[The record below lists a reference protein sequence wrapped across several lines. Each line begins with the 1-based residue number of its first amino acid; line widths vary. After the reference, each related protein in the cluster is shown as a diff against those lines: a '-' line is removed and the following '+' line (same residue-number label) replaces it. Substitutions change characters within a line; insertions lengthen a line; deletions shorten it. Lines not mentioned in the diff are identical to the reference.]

1 MNLYLHKY
9 LHFANFTGSS
19 LFDIVELVF
28 GEKYGVWIILV
39 AIAIATGISYLMYYK
54 SKDTSELTSIQKKI
68 LIALRF
74 ISVFLIVA
82 LLGAPLLKT
91 IRKIVQNPVVI
102 LAVDNSAS
110 IMGNS
115 DQEETT
121 SGMQSLISELRG
133 NLSEDNE
140 FIDYSFGET
149 LKKLESVPD
158 FSEKRSAYSKAIQDI
173 YNQHFNEN
181 IGALI
186 LVGDGIYNQGENP
199 INTAQ
204 KLNFPVYTVG
214 LGDTTAY
221 QDTKITDLRINRS
234 AFLGNLFPVEAD
246 ISYQGITTPYLD
258 FKILHNG
265 ETVYSETIQ
274 TTQESGFRT
283 IKTSLTADLKGL
295 QYYTAVVESSH
306 DERNKENNSHRFV
319 IQILENKQNI
329 LIISN
334 GVHPDA
340 GAIKN
345 ALQMQVNYEVAH
357 FTSEPYPADLK
368 QFNLVILEQIPSSSQ
383 SGSDII
389 NYCKEQRIPILFLV
403 GAQTHLPQFNLV
415 VNGVDIQVQAG
426 NFEDAQSYISE
437 GFTLFTLSNDLSDIF
452 DRFPPIKVP
461 FARFELSPEWTVIA
475 NQKIRN
481 IATDRPVMAVSN
493 LEGHKMGVVFGEGI
507 WKWRLYNYLSNENHD
522 SFNELISKLIQYLAL
537 RDNEDN
543 FIVNFQPVYQETE
556 PVLITAEVY
565 NEAFEPITLP
575 EVRILLKD
583 STQQEFSYIFDRGN
597 QFYRLDLGLLPPG
610 RYTFEASTEIGN
622 KTYLENG
629 EFAVM
634 PVNFELLENQA
645 NHRVLYQISHQ
656 TGGSFFLPDEIPS
669 LVREIESNT
678 NIKPF
683 HYFQTMMNEILN
695 LKWIFFVILL
705 LMSVEWFLRKFWGIY

>member
-1 MNLYLHKY
+1 MNLYLHIY

-19 LFDIVELVF
+19 IFDIVELVF
-28 GEKYGVWIILV
+28 GEKYGIWIILV
-39 AIAIATGISYLMYYK
+39 AIAIAAGITSLMYYK
-54 SKDTSELTSIQKKI
+54 SKDTIELTSIQKKI

-74 ISVFLIVA
+74 ISVFLLVA
-82 LLGAPLLKT
+82 LFSAPLLKT
-91 IRKIVQNPVVI
+91 IKKIVQNPVVI

-110 IMGNS
+110 ITGDS
-115 DQEETT
+115 DKENVK
-121 SGMQSLISELRG
+121 SGIQNLISELKG
-133 NLSEDNE
+133 NLDEDNE
-140 FIDYSFGET
+140 YIEYTFGEK
-149 LKKLESVPD
+149 LKKLESGPD
-158 FSEKRSAYSKAIQDI
+158 FMDKRSAYGKAIQDI

-181 IGALI
+181 VGALI
-186 LVGDGIYNQGENP
+186 LVGDGIYNEGENP
-199 INTAQ
+199 VNTAQ

-221 QDTKITDLRINRS
+221 QDTRITDLRINRS

-246 ISYQGITTPYLD
+246 ISYQGINVPYLD
-258 FKILHNG
+258 FRIMHNG

-283 IKTSLTADLKGL
+283 IKTSLVADIKGL
-295 QYYTAVVESSH
+295 QYYTAVVEPSQE
-306 DERNKENNSHRFV
+306 ERNKENNSQRFV
-319 IQILENKQNI
+319 IQIIENKQNI

-357 FTSEPYPADLK
+357 FTSEPYPSDLK

-383 SGSDII
+383 SGSEII
-389 NYCKEQRIPILFLV
+389 DYCKEHRIPILYLV

-415 VNGVDIQVQAG
+415 ANGVGIQVQAG
-426 NFEDAQSYISE
+426 NFEDAQPYINEQFS
-437 GFTLFTLSNDLSDIF
+437 LFTFSNDLREIF

-481 IATDRPVMAVSN
+481 IETDRPILAVSN
-493 LEGHKMGVVFGEGI
+493 LDGHKMGVVFGEGV

-522 SFNELISKLIQYLAL
+522 SFNELIGKLIQYLAL

-543 FIVNFQPVYQETE
+543 FMVNFQPVYQETE
-556 PVLITAEVY
+556 PVVITAEVY
-565 NEAFEPITLP
+565 NEAFEPITTP
-575 EVRILLKD
+575 EVRIILKD

-597 QFYRLDLGLLPPG
+597 QFYRLDPGLLPSG
-610 RYTFEASTEIGN
+610 RYTFEASTEIGDN
-622 KTYLENG
+622 VYLENG
-629 EFAVM
+629 EFVVM

-645 NHRVLYQISHQ
+645 NHRALFQISHQ
-656 TGGSFFLPDEIPS
+656 TGGNFFLPDDIDA
-669 LVREIESNT
+669 LVQEVKSNT